1 MERDIDCDMSL
12 LALLCNDST
21 GGTKGASSFTS
32 TATSAAPSA
41 TTPTSASFSS
51 VRVLLC
57 VWLPYPPSSTETTRP
72 EQQRSAMRI
81 ISVVIHS
88 KSEGLKSMPFHTYT
102 CTYTHVHTHMH
113 VHT

>member
-1 MERDIDCDMSL
+1 MERDIDCVMSL
-12 LALLCNDST
+12 LALLCNEST
-21 GGTKGASSFTS
+21 GGIKGASSCTS

-41 TTPTSASFSS
+41 ITPTPPTASFSS
-51 VRVLLC
+51 VCVLLC

-88 KSEGLKSMPFHTYT
+88 KSEGLKSMPTHTR
-102 CTYTHVHTHMH
+102 TYI
-113 VHT
+113 

>member
-1 MERDIDCDMSL
+1 MERDIGGDVLL
-12 LALLCNDST
+12 LALLCNEST
-21 GGTKGASSFTS
+21 GGIKGASSFTS

-41 TTPTSASFSS
+41 PTPTSPTSASFSS
-51 VRVLLC
+51 LCVLLC
-57 VWLPYPPSSTETTRP
+57 VRLPYPPSSTETTRP

-88 KSEGLKSMPFHTYT
+88 KSEGLKSMP
-102 CTYTHVHTHMH
+102 THVRIHIRAHMY

>member
-1 MERDIDCDMSL
+1 MERDIDGVMSL
-12 LALLCNDST
+12 LALLCNEST
-21 GGTKGASSFTS
+21 GGIKGASSCTS

-41 TTPTSASFSS
+41 ITPTPPTASFSS
-51 VRVLLC
+51 VCVLLC

-88 KSEGLKSMPFHTYT
+88 KSEGLKSMPTHTR
-102 CTYTHVHTHMH
+102 TYI
-113 VHT
+113 